1 MKNKKSVIGILI
13 LALLIISPLDL
24 VPDFIP
30 FIGWLDD
37 IVYALGLVSGVLK
50 MIRDKRIP
58 PSQRIL
64 SHQGASLMTSSAA

>member
-1 MKNKKSVIGILI
+1 MKNKKSLILTII

-24 VPDFIP
+24 VPDFVP

-50 MIRDKRIP
+50 MIRDKRMKQEEVVIDA
-58 PSQRIL
+58 Q
-64 SHQGASLMTSSAA
+64 QWDSSRQ

>member
-50 MIRDKRIP
+50 MIRDNRMEQEEVIIDAQQWDG
-58 PSQRIL
+58 SRQ
-64 SHQGASLMTSSAA
+64 